1 MRRWSATP
9 LIIVALC
16 ACLPI
21 HGRFSTEV
29 LAATPLAVLL
39 SCDGDVFVHRGGTA
53 IKASFGL
60 QLNDG
65 DEIETGAGAS
75 AEILFENGNYIAMG
89 AGSKTQVRGSRPKQ
103 TESSVGDKG
112 FENVQNFLKLTE
124 AEGTSSRARMR
135 SAEKS
140 AVIRAESPSQTRV
153 RDGHPTFRWS
163 TSGPVDDL
171 RLTVYNDKGVHWQC
185 DATGVNSIAYPM
197 DAPALVEGGSYS
209 WVVETTDP
217 LQVPPLRSATAFFEL
232 LSAGEAKD
240 VQAGLAELDD
250 RQVQNQSSYHL
261 VRASIFYS
269 YGLVE
274 DAIAAT
280 RQAVAVDADNR
291 TLQSI
296 LAHLYAEVG
305 LTDEAIQ
312 QYDRLLEK

>member
-1 MRRWSATP
+1 
-9 LIIVALC
+9 
-16 ACLPI
+16 
-21 HGRFSTEV
+21 
-29 LAATPLAVLL
+29 
-39 SCDGDVFVHRGGTA
+39 VFVHRGGTA

-65 DEIETGAGAS
+65 DEIETRAGAS
-75 AEILFENGNYIAMG
+75 AEILFENGNFITMG

-103 TESSVGDKG
+103 TEASVGDKG

-140 AVIRAESPSQTRV
+140 AAIRAESPSQTRI

-163 TSGPVDDL
+163 TSGPVGEL
-171 RLTVYNDKGVHWQC
+171 KLTVYNDEGVHWQG
-185 DATGVNSIAYPM
+185 DATGVTSLPYPK
-197 DAPALVEGGSYS
+197 DAPALADGGSYS

-217 LQVPPLRSATAFFEL
+217 LQVPPLRSGTAFFEV
-232 LSAGEAKD
+232 LSPGEAKE
-240 VQAGLAELDD
+240 VQTGLAEIDD
-250 RQVQNQSSYHL
+250 QVQSQSSYHL

-269 YGLVE
+269 YGLME